1 MCYTALFQFI
11 GGGVHAY
18 NSFNQCYMVD
28 YYSFLH
34 FFTNIILHEKK
45 KAEISIASQDEELI
59 WYILQKR
66 LQTNFIK
73 SSTNSSIFEIKI
85 HVLHFVF
92 SAMKT
97 YKPGS
102 HGVAGLNYLEI
113 SEGEL

>member
-45 KAEISIASQDEELI
+45 KAEISIVPI
-59 WYILQKR
+59 
-66 LQTNFIK
+66 
-73 SSTNSSIFEIKI
+73 
-85 HVLHFVF
+85 VLFQRFV
-92 SAMKT
+92 
-97 YKPGS
+97 
-102 HGVAGLNYLEI
+102 EI
-113 SEGEL
+113 SEVFQWSDC